1 MTREEFAEL
10 LKKLRVENENG
21 ARPEDLDNIFQP
33 YADRNVYIY
42 NDACIKKI
50 LASNENLD
58 LTTDLVNAALN
69 LQGEERIENPTLTN
83 PYIPGELGFKN
94 VEPDVLLRKVHPVY
108 CGTKPPD
115 DIISVEV
122 QHNGSS
128 IFSDRLMLYVARHTS
143 RMVPPNDMRPLDNL
157 NLISFQLF
165 DTYPWKVCKDYRYT
179 IQMRTQNDLVYFSK
193 QTITLAEVKKF
204 LKHAEY
210 FKDDHS
216 RLAQWLRAIDALNRE
231 ESAAFARYE
240 KNYHRILL
248 HKKSPTSNEA
258 GLFQDSRNLGVLCVF
273 NIEVEA
279 ELAFV
284 FRNIGTITRAC
295 KQGRFKLHVNDGHF
309 RCDVFFHFHFPIP
322 LFDNDLLALVVICS
336 LDSGL
341 LVHHAALHVKPFVFV
356 HGDFT
361 GCGVHGADGG
371 C

>member
-10 LKKLRVENENG
+10 LKKLRVANENG

-248 HKKSPTSNEA
+248 HKKDPTSMRP
-258 GLFQDSRNLGVLCVF
+258 GF
-273 NIEVEA
+273 
-279 ELAFV
+279 
-284 FRNIGTITRAC
+284 
-295 KQGRFKLHVNDGHF
+295 FKILE
-309 RCDVFFHFHFPIP
+309 
-322 LFDNDLLALVVICS
+322 
-336 LDSGL
+336 
-341 LVHHAALHVKPFVFV
+341 
-356 HGDFT
+356 T
-361 GCGVHGADGG
+361 
-371 C
+371 

>member
-10 LKKLRVENENG
+10 LKKLRVANENG
-21 ARPEDLDNIFQP
+21 AKPEDLDDILQP

-69 LQGEERIENPTLTN
+69 LQGKERIENPTLTN

-128 IFSDRLMLYVARHTS
+128 VFSDRLMLYVARHTS

-165 DTYPWKVCKDYRYT
+165 DTYPWKACRDYRYT
-179 IQMRTQNDLVYFSK
+179 IQMRTQNNLVYFSK
-193 QTITLAEVKKF
+193 QTITLVEVKKF

-240 KNYHRILL
+240 NDPIFKGLQKAAKLCNFNSGYLL
-248 HKKSPTSNEA
+248 KESRHMTDIAYEKYVAREEGLAEGRAEGRAKGRAEGRETATRKHVENALRDNVLTVEQIAKYNEVPEEY
-258 GLFQDSRNLGVLCVF
+258 VLKVK
-273 NIEVEA
+273 A
-279 ELAFV
+279 EL
-284 FRNIGTITRAC
+284 
-295 KQGRFKLHVNDGHF
+295 
-309 RCDVFFHFHFPIP
+309 
-322 LFDNDLLALVVICS
+322 
-336 LDSGL
+336 
-341 LVHHAALHVKPFVFV
+341 
-356 HGDFT
+356 
-361 GCGVHGADGG
+361 
-371 C
+371 